1 MKLIVY
7 CLIMVFGFT
16 VFLPARAATYI
27 CNDGGRAVFS
37 TEKIG
42 RNCRLS
48 QMNGISDTWPADAL
62 EERQP
67 IDQIEQIWEVEQF
80 GTYDDIKIVPSQR
93 NGSITNT
100 IDAASTPVEIKLR
113 NQPRK
118 GSRKPRVPAPV
129 VTEPAKPKF
138 SRTQILQNEIRN
150 EQTALVRTQA
160 QLNVARKKGEKEKI
174 IRLEQAVRDRQANIR
189 AIQNEMKR

>member
-1 MKLIVY
+1 MKLIASRLFLVSVLAA
-7 CLIMVFGFT
+7 C
-16 VFLPARAATYI
+16 LPAHAATYI
-27 CNDGGRAVFS
+27 CNNGGRAVFS

-42 RNCRLS
+42 RNCKLS
-48 QMNGISDTWPADAL
+48 QMNGISDTRPADVL

-67 IDQIEQIWEVEQF
+67 VDQIEQIWEVEQF
-80 GTYDDIKIVPSQR
+80 GAYDDIKILPSQR
-93 NGSITNT
+93 NNGITNT
-100 IDAASTPVEIKLR
+100 VDAVSAPVEIKLR

-118 GSRKPRVPAPV
+118 SPRKPRVPAPV
-129 VTEPAKPKF
+129 VSEPAKPKF

-189 AIQNEMKR
+189 AILNEMKR